1 MKKTLKIVFA
11 AMLSLVLLMS
21 AMIPAFAATDGSI
34 TITTDNDAVSMQGHT
49 YTAYKI
55 FDVTYDGQGEYNYT
69 IASEFVPYFESLGI
83 TSDADAYTYVQQLQ
97 DDAALQA
104 FAKDAYAHKLNAPGV
119 SKTATAADR
128 VVIDGLDHGYYLVY
142 DEGNPNAETNAEK
155 AVAAVALTTTDPDA
169 EVNLK
174 ADITELDKTITGV
187 ADDATNNSGA
197 LDVDA
202 VDAQIGK
209 HIQFRLDSR
218 VPDLTGYTNYTYLIT
233 DTMSEGLT
241 NDLNAKI
248 TINNTD
254 VTSQCQVIYNGQTFT
269 AKVPFSV
276 LSQFAKD
283 VPSVVTYSAT
293 LNENAIVYPDGA
305 NTNTAKLEYSNNP
318 NTDTTDETPEVEV
331 KVYTFTLEVT
341 KVNGSGEVLQGAQF
355 VLKDANGNPV
365 PVTLTEGVYVVD
377 PDKEATD
384 ANATV
389 ISDADGK
396 IYVDG
401 LAAAQYTLT
410 ETVAPNG
417 YNPLKSPIKVN
428 IVATYD
434 DDVTEVTEVTGNEK
448 TVINRTG
455 SILPSTGGM
464 GTTLFIAGGAVI
476 MLAAVVL
483 LLVSK
488 RKKGLSR

>member
-11 AMLSLVLLMS
+11 TVLSLVLLMS
-21 AMIPAFAATDGSI
+21 AIVPAFAATDGSI

-55 FDVTYDGQGEYNYT
+55 FNVTYDEGNYNYT
-69 IASEFVPYFESLGI
+69 IASEFAPYFESLGI

-104 FAKDAYAHKLNAPGV
+104 FAKDAYTNKGTATGV
-119 SKTATAADR
+119 SATATETNR
-128 VVIDGLDHGYYLVY
+128 VVINGLDHGYYLVY
-142 DEGNPNAETNAEK
+142 DEGSATAATNAEK
-155 AVAAVALTTTDPDA
+155 AVAAIALTTTDPDA
-169 EVNLK
+169 EINLK

-187 ADDATNNSGA
+187 ADEATNNSGA

-202 VDAQIGK
+202 VDAQIGD

-241 NDLNAKI
+241 NDLNVKV
-248 TINNTD
+248 TINGTD

-283 VPSVVTYSAT
+283 VPIVVTYSAT
-293 LNENAIVYPDGA
+293 LNSDAIVYPDGA

-331 KVYTFTLEVT
+331 KVYTFTLDVT
-341 KVNGSGEVLQGAQF
+341 KINGSGEVLQGAQF
-355 VLKDANGNPV
+355 VLKDVNGNPV
-365 PVTLTEGVYVVD
+365 PVTLKDGVYVVD
-377 PDKEATD
+377 PDKAATE

-389 ISDADGK
+389 ISDANGK
-396 IYVDG
+396 IYVNG
-401 LAAAQYTLT
+401 LEAGEYTLT
-410 ETVAPNG
+410 ETVAPEG
-417 YNPLKSPIKVN
+417 YNLLKSPIKVN

-434 DDVTEVTEVTGNEK
+434 EEVTEVTEVTGNEK
-448 TVINRTG
+448 TIINRTG

-464 GTTLFIAGGAVI
+464 GTTLFVVGGAVI

-483 LLVSK
+483 LVASK
-488 RKKGLSR
+488 KKKAFSK